1 MTSCNR
7 QRLTEG
13 FGMKQPGRIR
23 QREAI
28 DPDGPDRVLEEERR
42 QELVLLP
49 ARLLRQA
56 ATGKGEGHEPD
67 HA

>member
-1 MTSCNR
+1 M
-7 QRLTEG
+7 
-13 FGMKQPGRIR
+13 MKQAGKIR
-23 QREAI
+23 QRELF

-42 QELVLLP
+42 QELILLL

-56 ATGKGEGHEPD
+56 ATPEGDGHEPD

>member
-1 MTSCNR
+1 
-7 QRLTEG
+7 
-13 FGMKQPGRIR
+13 MKQPGRIR
-23 QREAI
+23 QGELF